1 MQSTFQK
8 SNKILFINY
17 NQDYSCFCVGTE
29 EGYIICNVEKYKRIF
44 DRSNIIILILLFK
57 I

>member
-1 MQSTFQK
+1 MQTAFQK

>member
-1 MQSTFQK
+1 MQSAFQK

>member
-8 SNKILFINY
+8 SNKVLFINY